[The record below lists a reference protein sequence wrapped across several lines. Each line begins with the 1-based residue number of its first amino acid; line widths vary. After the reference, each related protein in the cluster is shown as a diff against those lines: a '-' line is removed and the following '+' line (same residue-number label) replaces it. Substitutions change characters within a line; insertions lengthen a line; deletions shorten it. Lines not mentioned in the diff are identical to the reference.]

1 MNAVTASGTPPKGA
15 ATRGRGCW
23 QQRTGVVVDVLRQC
37 VPWQVDKRGKG
48 RAEQKGE
55 SLKLES

>member
-1 MNAVTASGTPPKGA
+1 MQLQLA
-15 ATRGRGCW
+15 APR
-23 QQRTGVVVDVLRQC
+23 QRVRLLEVGDTGNSVLGVVVDVLRQC

>member
-1 MNAVTASGTPPKGA
+1 MQLQLA
-15 ATRGRGCW
+15 APR
-23 QQRTGVVVDVLRQC
+23 QRVRLLEAEDTGNSVFGVVVDVLRQC